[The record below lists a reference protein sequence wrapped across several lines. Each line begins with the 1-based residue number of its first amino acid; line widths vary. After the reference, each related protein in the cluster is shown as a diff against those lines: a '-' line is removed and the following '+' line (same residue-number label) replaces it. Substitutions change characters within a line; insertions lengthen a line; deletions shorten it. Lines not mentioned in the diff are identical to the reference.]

1 MKRIIV
7 SLMLI
12 LIVIAGLLITFFKLT
27 APSFSNLDEEM
38 EHIISNFVKENKSIK
53 NCVLSIMKDDGSF
66 SWSGGAGIAYQDTQ
80 LPMTEN
86 TPIYIA
92 SVTKLYTATVT
103 MRLYEEGRLSLND
116 PISKYLPEKIIQG
129 IHVFEGKD
137 YSNKITIKHLIS
149 HTSGIA
155 DYYSEKDE
163 NGENLF
169 EIFLKNP
176 ERLWTVNETIE
187 RVRKDLKP
195 NFQPGTDTSY
205 SDTNYQLLGRIIEI
219 ITGKPLHIVF
229 ENYLFHPLGLKQTW
243 LVGQPET
250 QRVTFGAV
258 ADVFLKDKNINKIRT
273 NGSYWA
279 DGDIVSTANE
289 MIIFLKALNDGEIIR
304 KKTLKLMHN
313 WRKLDFPL
321 EYGYGTMHFN
331 LPPFLAKWIHLPPL
345 WGHSG
350 STGSFLYYS
359 KDQNIYLAGS
369 INQAESES
377 KPFFGVISKVIKA
390 VESKNK

>member
-7 SLMLI
+7 SLVLI
-12 LIVIAGLLITFFKLT
+12 LIIIAGLLIVFFRLT

-66 SWSGGAGIAYQDTQ
+66 SWSGGAGIANQDTQ

-103 MRLYEEGRLSLND
+103 MRLCEEGRLSLND
-116 PISKYLPEKIIQG
+116 PISKYFPEKTIQG

-205 SDTNYQLLGRIIEI
+205 SDTNFQLLGKIIES

-250 QRVTFGAV
+250 QHVAFGVV

-279 DGDIVSTANE
+279 EGGIVSTANE

-304 KKTLKLMHN
+304 KETLKSMHN

-321 EYGYGTMHFN
+321 EYGYGTMYFN
-331 LPPFLAKWIHLPPL
+331 LPSFMAKWINLPPL

-350 STGSFLYYS
+350 STGSFLYY
-359 KDQNIYLAGS
+359 
-369 INQAESES
+369 
-377 KPFFGVISKVIKA
+377 
-390 VESKNK
+390 

>member
-7 SLMLI
+7 SLILI

-38 EHIISNFVKENKSIK
+38 EYIISNFVKENKSIK

-176 ERLWTVNETIE
+176 ERLWTINETIE

-205 SDTNYQLLGRIIEI
+205 SDTNYQLLGRIIES

-243 LVGQPET
+243 LVGQSRT
-250 QRVTFGAV
+250 QRVAFGVV

-279 DGDIVSTANE
+279 DGGIVSTANE
-289 MIIFLKALNDGEIIR
+289 MIIFLKALNDGKIIR
-304 KKTLKLMHN
+304 KETLKSMHN

-321 EYGYGTMHFN
+321 EYGYGTMYFN
-331 LPPFLAKWIHLPPL
+331 LPPFMAKWIHLPPL